1 MGALVSYLRKQT
13 SSKYKSKY
21 LNSPAWRPNP
31 DPANDVRSNLK
42 EIEWNQFEISQIYLD
57 PQNNEGSG
65 TSSGEISGTNLEEIR
80 SQTEISGFPILRI
93 HQK

>member
-1 MGALVSYLRKQT
+1 MGALVSNLRKQT
-13 SSKYKSKY
+13 SSKSSFFFKY

-31 DPANDVRSNLK
+31 DPANDVRSSFK

-65 TSSGEISGTNLEEIR
+65 TSSGEINLEEIR
-80 SQTEISGFPILRI
+80 SRTEISGFPILRI
-93 HQK
+93 HRK